1 MIIGFLGAGHMA
13 QTLARV
19 WLGAGHEVRLANS
32 RGPATLT
39 TLIGELG
46 PGATAIT
53 PAELVD
59 ADVVVLATQWAQTPA
74 ALAALNGTASG
85 TASGSASGGSAG
97 EAGDG
102 RSPLAGKIVVDT
114 TNNRTGPGPEG
125 LVDLGGRGSSEV
137 VADLLPGARLVKA
150 FNHLPIPSLGTLR
163 EHPEPLALFY
173 AGDDAEAKSVVA
185 GLIRDLG
192 GAPVDTGGLVDGGRL
207 QGTGGGPLA
216 GHGRPLTMAEAGEIL
231 AGIRHG

>member
-19 WLGAGHEVRLANS
+19 WLAAGHEVRLANS
-32 RGPATLT
+32 RGPASLT

-53 PAELVD
+53 PAQLVD
-59 ADVVVLATQWAQTPA
+59 ADVVVLATQWTQTPS
-74 ALAALNGTASG
+74 AL
-85 TASGSASGGSAG
+85 GGASAG
-97 EAGDG
+97 GPAGDG
-102 RSPLAGKIVVDT
+102 RSPLAGKIVVDA
-114 TNNRTGPGPEG
+114 TNNRTGAGPEG

-137 VADLLPGARLVKA
+137 VAELLPGARLVKA

-216 GHGRPLTMAEAGEIL
+216 GHGRPLTMAEAEEIL